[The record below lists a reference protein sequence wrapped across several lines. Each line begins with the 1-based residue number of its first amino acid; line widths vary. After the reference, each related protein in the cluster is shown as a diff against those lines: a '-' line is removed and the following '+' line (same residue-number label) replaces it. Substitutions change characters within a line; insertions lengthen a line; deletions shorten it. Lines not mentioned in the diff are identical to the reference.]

1 MGDLKGE
8 YKKKL
13 VKAER
18 AVEAV
23 CSGDW
28 VDYTMAH
35 GIPIALDQALAA
47 RRQELKDVK
56 VRACLSLRE
65 PEIIK
70 ADPKGETFT
79 YCNWH
84 FGGLDRK
91 LYNEGK
97 CFYIPLLYKN
107 MPSYY
112 RSDLDVDVAMV
123 CVTPMD
129 RHGYFGFS
137 LNNSATAAILERAK
151 TVIVEVNENLPP
163 VYGMEDCIH
172 ISRVNYIVE
181 GENQPLATLPR
192 ASEISKIDEWI
203 AGYVI
208 EEIEDGSVLQMGIG
222 SLPDTVGRMIAGTD
236 LKNLG
241 MHTEML
247 VDAYYDLYKAGKL
260 TNCQKQI
267 DRNKGVW
274 TFCMGTKE
282 LYQWVDENRGLM
294 SAPVSYC
301 NSPEVMAQNDKL
313 VGINSCIEMDLFGQ
327 VCSESSGYR
336 QITGTG
342 GQLDFIT
349 GCRMSKG
356 GKGFI
361 CMSSVFKDKEGNM
374 KSRIV
379 PTMQPGSI
387 VTTPR
392 SSAFYAVTEYGK
404 LNMAGLSTWQR
415 AEGMIGLA
423 HPDFRESLI
432 KQAEKMKIWRR
443 SNRRDG

>member
-1 MGDLKGE
+1 MGDLKSE
-8 YKKKL
+8 YKEKL
-13 VKAER
+13 VSAARAAETVR
-18 AVEAV
+18 
-23 CSGDW
+23 SGDW

-35 GIPIALDQALAA
+35 GIPIAVDKALAA
-47 RRQELKDVK
+47 RKDELKDVK

-84 FGGLDRK
+84 FGGMDRK

-97 CFYIPLLYKN
+97 CFYIPLLYRNK
-107 MPSYY
+107 PSYY
-112 RSDLDVDVAMV
+112 RSDLDVDVAIV
-123 CVTPMD
+123 RVTPMD
-129 RHGYFGFS
+129 KHGYFGFS
-137 LNNSATAAILERAK
+137 LNNSATAAILEKAK
-151 TVIVEVNENLPP
+151 TVIVEVNENLPQ
-163 VYGMEDCIH
+163 VYGVEDCIH
-172 ISRVNYIVE
+172 ISKVDYIVE
-181 GENQPLATLPR
+181 GENEPLTTLPR
-192 ASEISKIDEWI
+192 STEISKTDEWI
-203 AGYVI
+203 AGYII

-274 TFCMGTKE
+274 TFCMGTQE
-282 LYQWVDENRGLM
+282 LYDWVDGNRGTM
-294 SAPVSYC
+294 SAPVNYC
-301 NSPEVMAQNDKL
+301 NSPQIMAQNDKL
-313 VGINSCIEMDLFGQ
+313 IGINSCIEIDLFGQ
-327 VCSESSGYR
+327 VCSESSGCR
-336 QITGTG
+336 HITGTG
-342 GQLDFIT
+342 GQLDFIE
-349 GCRMSKG
+349 GCQMSKG

-361 CMSSVFKDKEGNM
+361 CMSSVFRAKDGTL

-379 PTMQPGSI
+379 PTLQQGGI

-392 SSAFYAVTEYGK
+392 SSPFYVVTEYGK
-404 LNMAGLSTWQR
+404 VNMAGLSTWQR
-415 AEGMIGLA
+415 AEGIIGLA
-423 HPDFRESLI
+423 HPDFRDDLI
-432 KQAEKMKIWRR
+432 QQAEKMNIWRK